1 VLQNEEEK
9 KKGKGKKKILQ
20 WKFAERSVL
29 VFLPLQNFVP
39 LSLED
44 WKCMTR
50 CIDIWYSWAGHES
63 RQVFVTPHKRGVP
76 RIWTEQAHKSRSAAG
91 PLDQPKKWSFSEN
104 LSPKSKT
111 EKTALRL
118 HLAKSKIKVIQ
129 QAVLL

>member
-44 WKCMTR
+44 
-50 CIDIWYSWAGHES
+50 
-63 RQVFVTPHKRGVP
+63 
-76 RIWTEQAHKSRSAAG
+76 
-91 PLDQPKKWSFSEN
+91 
-104 LSPKSKT
+104 
-111 EKTALRL
+111 
-118 HLAKSKIKVIQ
+118 
-129 QAVLL
+129 